1 VIKATATSLYAG
13 ASDTTV
19 SAMRSF
25 FLAMTI
31 HPEFQVKAQ
40 EEIDTVIGTHR
51 LPTINDREEMPFCDR
66 LVKEVLRWGV
76 IGPLGIPHVSK
87 VDDEY
92 NGYFI
97 PKGTVIV
104 GNIW

>member
-1 VIKATATSLYAG
+1 MAIYPELQY
-13 ASDTTV
+13 DT
-19 SAMRSF
+19 
-25 FLAMTI
+25 
-31 HPEFQVKAQ
+31 Q
-40 EEIDTVIGTHR
+40 EEIDRVIGIHR
-51 LPTINDREEMPFCDR
+51 LPTVKDRSEMPFCDR

-76 IGPLGIPHVSK
+76 VGPLGIPHVSK

-97 PKGTVIV
+97 PKGTIIV